1 MAVNKNFVVKN
12 GLEVNTNLI
21 VGNAET
27 KRVGIASTTPQY
39 TLDVSGG
46 IGATDLY
53 VSGFSTFLKDLKV
66 GASGTTFTVIN
77 DFVGVGTDIPSYPL
91 DVRQSVS
98 VGQTAL
104 YVYGD
109 ASITGDLNVTGD
121 ITYDEVV
128 GRNLRITGLSTFV
141 GVSTFKSDVYIDG
154 NLNVAGDIVYDEV
167 VGRNIKITGF
177 STFVGF
183 STFGNDVYVAGVVT
197 ATSFYGDASNLTGIA
212 TGLSAAIGVSEEGTF
227 IGAGNTIINFVSTN
241 GAAWDV
247 TSVNGIATAT
257 VTPGVSLGLAIALGG

>member
-12 GLEVNTNLI
+12 GLEVNTSLI
-21 VGNAET
+21 VANAET
-27 KRVGIASTTPQY
+27 QKVGIASTTPQY

-53 VSGFSTFLKDLKV
+53 VT
-66 GASGTTFTVIN
+66 
-77 DFVGVGTDIPSYPL
+77 GVGTFL
-91 DVRQSVS
+91 NDVFVGGNLNVTGDLTYDEVNGRNLRITGLSTFVGISTFVS
-98 VGQTAL
+98 DVWIA
-104 YVYGD
+104 
-109 ASITGDLNVTGD
+109 GDLNVTGD
-121 ITYDEVV
+121 ITYDEV
-128 GRNLRITGLSTFV
+128 S
-141 GVSTFKSDVYIDG
+141 
-154 NLNVAGDIVYDEV
+154 
-167 VGRNIKITGF
+167 GRNIIISGL

-183 STFGNDVYVAGVVT
+183 STFHNDLYVAGVVT

-227 IGAGNTIINFVSTN
+227 VGAGNTVINFMSTN
-241 GAAWDV
+241 GAAWNI